1 MDKWFEISDHRIQE
15 CRRGDWI
22 RVGTKNRCTN
32 YCIII
37 LEEGRW
43 DFLLPKF
50 LAWEEKLD
58 KMMTRLNCQ
67 YFSFPTFTNLSVPPR
82 SFNIITWSLGLCLL
96 IDVITDVNR
105 KACNYFYHWNSK
117 TDFDDKNQIDSWQ
130 IDGFFS
136 RINLMIGI

>member
-1 MDKWFEISDHRIQE
+1 MHSWTNGLGYQIIHRIQE

-43 DFLLPKF
+43 DFLLRKF

-67 YFSFPTFTNLSVPPR
+67 YFSFLNISQLVP
-82 SFNIITWSLGLCLL
+82 LL
-96 IDVITDVNR
+96 IVKDFALILTPIFFWDKDQIFGRCTQEELTFVTASKQFQDFHLIML
-105 KACNYFYHWNSK
+105 KLYFICFIFES
-117 TDFDDKNQIDSWQ
+117 
-130 IDGFFS
+130 
-136 RINLMIGI
+136 